1 MGAPSGV
8 DPQSGALVAFLALLT
23 ACGGSS
29 GVPADPVSARGTLPV
44 TSPAF
49 ADGAMMPVRSTCD
62 GEDTSPSLAWSVPV
76 SVAEWAITMED
87 LDAGFVHWVAY
98 GIPGQTSGLLEGR
111 LPPGSRQG
119 RNDFGDIGYGGPCPP
134 REDGP
139 HRYRFTVY
147 ALAKARVA
155 SMPAEATLDTLLAAI
170 GCCVQVFGTL
180 TGRYDRT

>member
-1 MGAPSGV
+1 MEASAGI
-8 DPQSGALVAFLALLT
+8 DPRSTALVAVLVLLT

-29 GVPADPVSARGTLPV
+29 GVPANPISAPGTLPV

-49 ADGAMMPVRSTCD
+49 SDGAMMPVRSTCD
-62 GEDTSPSLAWSVPV
+62 GEDISPSLAWSVPV

-87 LDAGFVHWVAY
+87 LDAGFVHWVAF

-134 REDGP
+134 LEDGP

-147 ALAKARVA
+147 ALERARAA
-155 SMPAEATLDTLLAAI
+155 SMPAEATWDKLLVAI

-180 TGRYDRT
+180 TGTYDRS